1 MNKRNSS
8 GAAASATYRKAVNT
22 IAEALRIDP
31 QHTRYPSEDLDIHA
45 ELIDEKSKERALEWY
60 RRGLKRGFIN
70 ACDAILEG
78 DIELKGNTL
87 IAPKK
92 VFISVRIKFKGEK
105 RKDEEFIFSSHD
117 LGFE

>member
-1 MNKRNSS
+1 MNKKKSPS
-8 GAAASATYRKAVNT
+8 TAASATYRKAVNT
-22 IAEALRIDP
+22 IAAALRIDP

-78 DIELKGNTL
+78 DIEMKGNTL
-87 IAPKK
+87 YSPKK
-92 VFISVRIKFKGEK
+92 VSISVRVKFKGEK
-105 RKDEEFIFSSHD
+105 WKDEEFIFSSDD
-117 LGFE
+117 LGFK